1 LSRGRVVSGPGTS
14 GRMPEATPLDHMRT
28 ATGRKAA
35 GGEAAP
41 KPPKSVTSS
50 PPDAKPMATA
60 RQFRVFLLIGMWMC
74 ISIGLIMYN
83 KWLLSYKGYRFP
95 LAMTMTHQAFT
106 ATVAHVTCR
115 LGFMSPPRL
124 TFEQL
129 KERIAPIALLFAAS
143 IALSNFAVS
152 HLTVPFMQML
162 KASIPTFS
170 LLIGFA
176 TGMEHYDTRLL
187 GTVVGIGLGVM
198 IASLG
203 EVEFVWEGFIVAI
216 VGLITEA
223 ARLVLTQRLLQGQDI
238 KFNAITGNYYT
249 APIAFA
255 TLAVPFVFFELDRY
269 QQTVDLA
276 EIGVHIIGNGLLAAM
291 LNVSVFVV
299 LKETSAVTYGIAGQ
313 VKDWMNILIAI
324 PIFGNKVTWVQFM
337 GYSMAVTGV
346 FYYKK
351 IRTKMALHAK
361 EQAEKGN
368 VKTEELTANPSEAPD
383 ARLVTSGQPRG

>member
-1 LSRGRVVSGPGTS
+1 MPGVRETD
-14 GRMPEATPLDHMRT
+14 ENMRT
-28 ATGRKAA
+28 ATGRKTA
-35 GGEAAP
+35 GGAGDTQPLRESGAAP
-41 KPPKSVTSS
+41 GTPKPATVSS
-50 PPDAKPMATA
+50 QA
-60 RQFRVFLLIGMWMC
+60 RMLFLLAMWMC

-115 LGFMSPPRL
+115 LGFMSPPKL

-129 KERIAPIALLFAAS
+129 KQRIAPIAFLFAAS

-170 LLIGFA
+170 LVIGFA
-176 TGMEHYDTRLL
+176 TGMEQYNSGLL
-187 GTVVGIGLGVM
+187 GTVMGIGLGVM
-198 IASLG
+198 IASIG
-203 EVEFVWEGFIVAI
+203 EIDFVWEGFLVAI
-216 VGLITEA
+216 VGLVTEA

-249 APIAFA
+249 APIAFC
-255 TLAVPFVFFELDRY
+255 TLAIPFLLFELRTY
-269 QQTVDLA
+269 QETVDLQ
-276 EIGVHIIGNGLLAAM
+276 EMGVHIFCNGLLAAM

-324 PIFGNKVTWVQFM
+324 PIFGNKVTFIQFV
-337 GYSMAVTGV
+337 GYSIAVTGV

-351 IRTKMALHAK
+351 IRTQIGKDAKLHVEK
-361 EQAEKGN
+361 EQQSSSKA
-368 VKTEELTANPSEAPD
+368 ELTPNPSEAPD
-383 ARLVTSGQPRG
+383 ARLVTAENREK